1 MDTMPPNFSST
12 KLWNSLETCPV
23 EHFAR
28 MALNQG
34 SIDHARFRLRELEQD
49 ETGMWIGLGQ
59 AVAKRLKELRDEANR
74 GD

>member
-1 MDTMPPNFSST
+1 
-12 KLWNSLETCPV
+12 V
-23 EHFAR
+23 EHFAK

-34 SIDHARFRLRELEQD
+34 SIDHARFRVRELEQD
-49 ETGMWIGLGQ
+49 ETGMWAGLGQ

>member
-1 MDTMPPNFSST
+1 MDTMPPPSSLT
-12 KLWNSLETCPV
+12 KPLNSLETCPV
-23 EHFAR
+23 EHFAK

-34 SIDHARFRLRELEQD
+34 SIDHARLRVRELEQD

-59 AVAKRLKELRDEANR
+59 AVAKRIKELRDETNR

>member
-1 MDTMPPNFSST
+1 MDTMPPPFSLT
-12 KLWNSLETCPV
+12 KPSNLLETCPV

-34 SIDHARFRLRELEQD
+34 SIDHARFRVRELEQD
-49 ETGMWIGLGQ
+49 ETGMWVGLGQ
-59 AVAKRLKELRDEANR
+59 AVAKRLKELRDETHR